1 MLCLF
6 LAALKRVAILRERD
20 HHDIKDTFVS
30 LIDSLSTAFFVLLKK
45 RVKDE
50 EEDNFIDKDRRSK
63 ERGTRSHY

>member
-1 MLCLF
+1 MLCSF
-6 LAALKRVAILRERD
+6 LAALKRVAILWERD

-45 RVKDE
+45 RVQD